1 MNGIN
6 FSPQIWWNA
15 MDRAVEFANH
25 MGKYLM
31 PDFNFKEWLQTGTIE
46 HNCLEI
52 HKVAQLDDILTDK
65 YDYLKIMNISIEYF
79 FKIGLEKIYMQVQLQ
94 I

>member
-25 MGKYLM
+25 MGKDLIQ
-31 PDFNFKEWLQTGTIE
+31 DFNGSIPKLGE
-46 HNCLEI
+46 
-52 HKVAQLDDILTDK
+52 KDK
-65 YDYLKIMNISIEYF
+65 N
-79 FKIGLEKIYMQVQLQ
+79 
-94 I
+94 